1 MFTLNRSLVPLAVAG
16 FATAATAQT
25 VRQEVKPP
33 QAQAWIDAATFSGMG
48 MPSMMGGPGGA
59 GAGGALG
66 GALGSLFGGSGGG
79 SAKVNFLMT
88 QAGGAGRFVDVTVS
102 TRQNPQLAEATQDV
116 PPAMLS
122 PALKLIAPREAPP
135 AAPAERDDEVVHEPQ
150 RPQGKLFL
158 YWGCG
163 DAVRAGQPRV
173 VDFATASPAD
183 LAQVFQARRATQR
196 GAHSAAGRPHW
207 PNPTDGRALG
217 DGASLAGTHQIT
229 GSGMPEGFRF
239 SIPAAQDL
247 MPPLQL
253 QQADRGG
260 AIALSWNAQP
270 NARAYFV
277 MGMGAKSQN
286 EMVVW
291 TSSELP
297 DFGMGLIDYQTNAAV
312 DRWLKERVLLA
323 PAITSCTIPKGV
335 FSGEGAMLRAI
346 AYGHELNLAHP
357 PRPTDP
363 KVAWEPQWA
372 VKVRVKSVANSM
384 VGMPAMDDMQRA
396 GREQSSRTQEAESAE
411 KKEAK
416 KPSPLDLLRGVM
428 GR

>member
-1 MFTLNRSLVPLAVAG
+1 
-16 FATAATAQT
+16 
-25 VRQEVKPP
+25 
-33 QAQAWIDAATFSGMG
+33 
-48 MPSMMGGPGGA
+48 
-59 GAGGALG
+59 
-66 GALGSLFGGSGGG
+66 
-79 SAKVNFLMT
+79 VNFLMT

-312 DRWLKERVLLA
+312 DRWLKDKVLL
-323 PAITSCTIPKGV
+323 PPSTTSCTVPKGV
-335 FSGEGAMLRAI
+335 FPGEGAMLRAI

-372 VKVRVKSVANSM
+372 VKVRVKAVANSM
-384 VGMPAMDDMQRA
+384 VGMPSLDEPQRA
-396 GREQSSRTQEAESAE
+396 EREPSRAPEAESAE

-416 KPSPLDLLRGVM
+416 KPSPLDLLRGVI

>member
-1 MFTLNRSLVPLAVAG
+1 MFTLDRSLIPLAFVCL
-16 FATAATAQT
+16 ATAAAGQT

-33 QAQAWIDAATFSGMG
+33 QAQAWIDVATFSGMG

-59 GAGGALG
+59 GGGIG
-66 GALGSLFGGSGGG
+66 GALGSLFGGGGAG
-79 SAKVNFLMT
+79 AKVNFLMT

-122 PALKLIAPREAPP
+122 PALKLVAPREAPP
-135 AAPAERDDEVVHEPQ
+135 AAPVEREDEVVHEPQ
-150 RPQGKLFL
+150 RPQGKLIL

-196 GAHSAAGRPHW
+196 GAHAAAGRPHW

-217 DGASLAGTHQIT
+217 DAASLAGTHQIT
-229 GSGMPEGFRF
+229 GSGLPEGFRF
-239 SIPAAQDL
+239 NIPAAQDL

-260 AIALSWNAQP
+260 AVALSWNAQP

-277 MGMGAKSQN
+277 MGIGAKSEN

-297 DFGMGLIDYQTNAAV
+297 DFGTGLIDYQTNAAV
-312 DRWLKERVLLA
+312 DRWLKDKVLLA
-323 PAITSCTIPKGV
+323 PATTNCSIPKGV

-372 VKVRVKSVANSM
+372 VKVRVKAVANSM
-384 VGMPAMDDMQRA
+384 VGMPSMDDTQRGA
-396 GREQSSRTQEAESAE
+396 RDQPSRGPESDSAE
-411 KKEAK
+411 KKDTK
-416 KPSPLDLLRGVM
+416 KPSPLDLLRGVI

>member
-1 MFTLNRSLVPLAVAG
+1 MSYPVRVFLSFMGCGVAALA
-16 FATAATAQT
+16 TPPAAAQA

-33 QAQAWIDAATFSGMG
+33 VAQAWVDIATFSGIG
-48 MPSMMGGPGGA
+48 MPMGGA
-59 GAGGALG
+59 GPGPGLG
-66 GALGSLFGGSGGG
+66 GALGSLFGGGPG
-79 SAKVNFLMT
+79 SNAKVNFLMT
-88 QAGGAGRFVDVTVS
+88 QSGGAGRYVDVTVS
-102 TRQNPQLAEATQDV
+102 TRQNPQLADATQEV
-116 PPAMLS
+116 PPTMLS
-122 PALKLIAPREAPP
+122 PALKLVAPREAP
-135 AAPAERDDEVVHEPQ
+135 AAPPVDRDDEVVQEPA

-173 VDFATASPAD
+173 VDFASASVAE

-196 GAHSAAGRPHW
+196 GAHSSAGRPHW

-217 DGASLAGTHQIT
+217 DGASLVGTHQIT
-229 GSGMPEGFRF
+229 GSGIPDGFRF

-253 QQADRGG
+253 QQADRNG
-260 AIALSWNAQP
+260 ALALSWAAQP
-270 NARAYFV
+270 NARAFFV
-277 MGMGAKSQN
+277 MGMGARGQN

-297 DFGMGLIDYQTNAAV
+297 DFGMGLVDYQTNAAV
-312 DRWLKERVLLA
+312 DRWLKDKVLLA
-323 PAITSCTIPKGV
+323 PSTTSCTVPKGV

-372 VKVRVKSVANSM
+372 VKLRVKSVASAI
-384 VGMPAMDDMQRA
+384 VGMPSMDEPQRA
-396 GREQSSRTQEAESAE
+396 QRDAAPRTTEGEPAE
-411 KKEAK
+411 KKDAR
-416 KPSPLDLLRGVM
+416 KPSALEVLRGVI

>member
-1 MFTLNRSLVPLAVAG
+1 MNTPTRSPLSLALLCLA
-16 FATAATAQT
+16 ASATAQT

-33 QAQAWIDAATFSGMG
+33 QAQAWVDVATFSGIG
-48 MPSMMGGPGGA
+48 MPAMAGGPGGP
-59 GAGGALG
+59 GGPGLG
-66 GALGSLFGGSGGG
+66 GALGSLFGGGG
-79 SAKVNFLMT
+79 AQTKVNFLMT
-88 QAGGAGRFVDVTVS
+88 QSGGAGRFVDVTVS
-102 TRQNPQLAEATQDV
+102 TRAHPQLAEATQEV
-116 PPAMLS
+116 PAAMLS
-122 PALKLIAPREAPP
+122 PALKLVAPRDAP
-135 AAPAERDDEVVHEPQ
+135 AAPVERDDEPMQEPQ
-150 RPQGKLFL
+150 RPQGKLHL

-173 VDFATASPAD
+173 VDFATATPTE

-196 GAHSAAGRPHW
+196 GAHAAAGRPHW

-217 DGASLAGTHQIT
+217 DSASLAGVHQIT

-239 SIPAAQDL
+239 TVPAAQDL

-260 AIALSWNAQP
+260 AVQLSWNAQP
-270 NARAYFV
+270 NARAFFV
-277 MGMGAKSQN
+277 MGLGARGQN

-297 DFGMGLIDYQTNAAV
+297 DFGMGLLDYQTNAAV
-312 DRWLKERVLLA
+312 DRWLKDKVLLT
-323 PAITSCTIPKGV
+323 PATTTCTVPKGV
-335 FSGEGAMLRAI
+335 FSGDGAMLRAI

-372 VKVRVKSVANSM
+372 VKVRVKAMASTM
-384 VGMPAMDDMQRA
+384 LGMPSMEEAPRA
-396 GREQSSRTQEAESAE
+396 SREAPRPADGDAAE
-411 KKEAK
+411 KKDAK
-416 KPSPLDLLRGVM
+416 KPSPMDLLRGVI